1 MGRTLDVLALD
12 LGASSGRA
20 VLGRFDGE
28 RLRLS
33 EVHRFP
39 NRGVALPD
47 GLHWNVLGL
56 WTEVKEALARASRAP
71 GVKLSGVGVDTWGL
85 DFGLLDRDGR
95 LLGNPH
101 HYRDPRTDGMIDE
114 AFRRVPRREVYSSTG
129 VQFMQGNTL
138 YQLLSMATS
147 GSAVLDAAK
156 TILTMPDLFN
166 YWLTGRKA
174 SEFTNATTTQ
184 CYDPR
189 RREWAGGMLKSM
201 GLPTWIFA
209 EIVPPGTVL
218 GELSTKVAE
227 EVGAGRLPV
236 IAPACHDTGSA
247 VAAVPAAGRD
257 HAWISSGTWSIV
269 GVDVPSPVIDER
281 SLASELANEGGAD
294 GGFRLCKNVTGLW
307 LVQECQR
314 TWALQGRDHSY
325 DELTRMAAE
334 APALRSIIDPDHP
347 DFHKPGDMPERIRSF
362 CRRTGQAV
370 PDSEGTVVRAAL
382 EGIAMKYR
390 LVLDGLENSLGR
402 RLAPIHIV
410 GGGARDALLSQ
421 LTADATGRQVVAGP
435 VEATAAGNI
444 VVQMVALGRVGNLSE
459 GREIVRRSSDLTT
472 YDPGDRAPWDEAYA
486 RLLAMVGDGRG

>member
-1 MGRTLDVLALD
+1 LDVLALD

-39 NRGVALPD
+39 NGPVALPD

-71 GVKLSGVGVDTWGL
+71 GVELSGVGVDTWGL

-101 HYRDPRTDGMIDE
+101 HYRDPRTDGMIEE
-114 AFRRVPRREVYSSTG
+114 AFRRVPRRELYDSTG

-138 YQLLSMATS
+138 YQLLSMVES
-147 GSAVLDAAK
+147 GSTALDAAE
-156 TILTMPDLFN
+156 TLLTMPDLFN

-189 RREWAGGMLKSM
+189 RREWAWGMLLTM
-201 GLPTWIFA
+201 GLPTRIFT

-218 GELSTKVAE
+218 GELSPKVAE

-247 VAAVPAAGRD
+247 VAAVPAVGGD

-307 LVQECQR
+307 LVQECRR
-314 TWALQGRDHSY
+314 TWALQGRDRSY
-325 DELTRMAAE
+325 DELTRLAAE
-334 APALRSIIDPDHP
+334 APALR
-347 DFHKPGDMPERIRSF
+347 
-362 CRRTGQAV
+362 
-370 PDSEGTVVRAAL
+370 
-382 EGIAMKYR
+382 
-390 LVLDGLENSLGR
+390 
-402 RLAPIHIV
+402 
-410 GGGARDALLSQ
+410 
-421 LTADATGRQVVAGP
+421 
-435 VEATAAGNI
+435 
-444 VVQMVALGRVGNLSE
+444 
-459 GREIVRRSSDLTT
+459 
-472 YDPGDRAPWDEAYA
+472 
-486 RLLAMVGDGRG
+486 